1 VTEILERRRRE
12 KVVARLPERVEALGR
27 ALELVDGRLPEE
39 VVEASRGVVSR
50 AGHRLRLSPD
60 HTIVALAGATG
71 SGKSSLFN
79 AIAGLDLATVGV
91 RRPTTSTALACVWGS
106 TGAGALLDWLGIAR
120 RHQVMRS
127 SVLEDAEVSELQG
140 LVLLD
145 LPDHDSTASSHRL
158 EVQRL
163 VELVDLVVWVLDP
176 QKYADS
182 ALHDDFLR
190 PLASHAG
197 VMVFVLNQADQLSRP
212 DVAAC
217 EADLRALLDG
227 DGLGRSPVLVTSA
240 RTGLGLGRLRALLAE
255 RVLTRRSYA
264 ARVSA
269 DLAVAADALAEHTG
283 AGEVA
288 DPDGKDVAALREG
301 LAQAAG
307 ADGIAAAARRSY
319 AGRSAASTGWPPVRW
334 IARLRPDPLARLGL
348 GRASARSRPDL
359 VRSSLP
365 APTPVQRS
373 QVDTTVR
380 RFGDAAAAGLPRRW
394 ADAVRQATWS
404 RSADLPDGVDAAI
417 TRTDLGASMHRT
429 WWRVL
434 AAVQWVLLAALLAG
448 LLWLGLLAVGTYV
461 RLPEVPTPEVVG
473 VALPVLLVGGG
484 ALLGVLVAMLARPAR
499 SLGARRVETR
509 SAARLRAAVGDVA
522 DELVVAPVT
531 AELQRLRDARGAIA
545 AAAKSR

>member
-1 VTEILERRRRE
+1 MTEILERRRRE
-12 KVVARLPERVEALGR
+12 KVMARLPERVEALGR
-27 ALELVDGRLPEE
+27 ALELVDGRLPAE

-50 AGHRLRLSPD
+50 AGDRLRLSPD

-91 RRPTTSTALACVWGS
+91 RRPTTSTPLACVWGS
-106 TGAGALLDWLGIAR
+106 AGAGALLEWLGIAR

-255 RVLTRRSYA
+255 RVLTRRSYV

-288 DPDGKDVAALREG
+288 DPD
-301 LAQAAG
+301 
-307 ADGIAAAARRSY
+307 
-319 AGRSAASTGWPPVRW
+319 
-334 IARLRPDPLARLGL
+334 
-348 GRASARSRPDL
+348 
-359 VRSSLP
+359 
-365 APTPVQRS
+365 
-373 QVDTTVR
+373 
-380 RFGDAAAAGLPRRW
+380 
-394 ADAVRQATWS
+394 
-404 RSADLPDGVDAAI
+404 
-417 TRTDLGASMHRT
+417 
-429 WWRVL
+429 
-434 AAVQWVLLAALLAG
+434 
-448 LLWLGLLAVGTYV
+448 
-461 RLPEVPTPEVVG
+461 
-473 VALPVLLVGGG
+473 
-484 ALLGVLVAMLARPAR
+484 
-499 SLGARRVETR
+499 
-509 SAARLRAAVGDVA
+509 
-522 DELVVAPVT
+522 
-531 AELQRLRDARGAIA
+531 
-545 AAAKSR
+545 